1 MRFIKLSQSFQKS
14 HKNLIRLNLADDH
27 MVQNFEVHQSLYIK
41 IEGRGVDQRQK
52 LISYLLKGA

>member
-14 HKNLIRLNLADDH
+14 HKNLIILNLVDDH